1 MMATDHGEA
10 GMRRILNVLIGASI
24 LLLAASGVRAGVGG
38 SLICTAAAPNGTLY
52 NNQGTVTQPFFLA
65 VSVSPACSG
74 TPTGTFR
81 IGIGN
86 TSHVFAIADGSAE
99 GFQFAIAPAS
109 TLIYSCAGS
118 AGTCGMK
125 VEWSL
130 ESTH

>member
-1 MMATDHGEA
+1 MK
-10 GMRRILNVLIGASI
+10 RIVDLLITAAI
-24 LLLAASGVRAGVGG
+24 LLLAAGAVSAGVGG
-38 SLICTAAAPNGTLY
+38 ALVCTAAAPNGTLY
-52 NNQGTVTQPFFLA
+52 NNQGAVTQPFFLA
-65 VSVSPACSG
+65 VSVSPPCTG
-74 TPTGTFR
+74 TPTGSFR

-86 TSHVFAIADGSAE
+86 TSHVFAIANGSSE